1 MIQTR
6 RTPFFFMCPSCVLH
20 VSFMWSKNNLSGKMI
35 TQRTINEL
43 TYQIVGCA
51 IEVNRLI
58 GPGLLE
64 SFYEQA
70 LLHELNQKGLRTSAQ
85 QKVLVPYKSTVLD
98 CDLRLDVLVEDLVVV
113 ENKSVSELKPIHEA
127 QLMTYMSILRK
138 PKGILFNFNVR
149 HLFKEGMIQFV
160 NEYYS
165 ALPKY

>member
-1 MIQTR
+1 
-6 RTPFFFMCPSCVLH
+6 
-20 VSFMWSKNNLSGKMI
+20 MI

-98 CDLRLDVLVEDLVVV
+98 CDLRLDILVEDLVVV
-113 ENKSVSELKPIHEA
+113 ENKSVSELKAIHEA
-127 QLMTYMSILRK
+127 QLITYMKILRR

-165 ALPKY
+165 ALPKH